1 MTDNINTATDPVPEK
16 EFVEYDRHFIGWL
29 TEVGGSFA
37 ISSYKK
43 NLVIFIGTTMNI
55 SKNIRVPSIWMS
67 SYVRPMGLCVSGNMF
82 YVGSANMLWT
92 HCENG
97 ARKSHNEA
105 FGPFDA
111 SYVPRTLNLISDID
125 CHDIVRDK
133 NGQVY
138 FISALFGCVCVPSPT
153 HSFKVFWSPPWQ
165 TKIAAEDRCHLNGL
179 CCDESGSPRFVTAIS
194 RTDTRG
200 GWREHRT
207 NGGIIYDI
215 IDNKLVCEGLCMPHS
230 PRWFRNRL
238 WVLESGTG
246 HLGYVDDSGAF
257 KPMTFIPGYLR
268 GMSFIGDKYA
278 LIGSSLD
285 RHEKVF
291 QDIPLGENLKKR
303 GVSAKCGVFVV
314 DMDSMDVIH
323 EIVFPGGDES
333 SITEIY
339 DVCTFPGKQRTMSEN
354 INDDKLL
361 RDYKID
367 Q

>member
-1 MTDNINTATDPVPEK
+1 
-16 EFVEYDRHFIGWL
+16 
-29 TEVGGSFA
+29 
-37 ISSYKK
+37 
-43 NLVIFIGTTMNI
+43 
-55 SKNIRVPSIWMS
+55 
-67 SYVRPMGLCVSGNMF
+67 
-82 YVGSANMLWT
+82 
-92 HCENG
+92 
-97 ARKSHNEA
+97 
-105 FGPFDA
+105 
-111 SYVPRTLNLISDID
+111 
-125 CHDIVRDK
+125 
-133 NGQVY
+133 
-138 FISALFGCVCVPSPT
+138 
-153 HSFKVFWSPPWQ
+153 
-165 TKIAAEDRCHLNGL
+165 
-179 CCDESGSPRFVTAIS
+179 
-194 RTDTRG
+194 
-200 GWREHRT
+200 
-207 NGGIIYDI
+207 
-215 IDNKLVCEGLCMPHS
+215 MPHS